1 MFHIIT
7 RAYESCFA
15 CRTLISNWIDRCFG
29 QHLWNSVHSLS
40 RDNPRIPTNPLSG
53 SQQPPLLWGQW
64 IRTKP
69 CSKLTRPLRPCLIQT
84 EVTFQLYRTR
94 RGVFADGIIRWLLYD
109 DFLWPHTCLLL
120 SHICGLLLCACMCA
134 SEKKMVTYLG
144 KKATKQE
151 RSQIYVAKNRTSIV
165 SQFWN
170 KWPTIPIVCL
180 F

>member
-1 MFHIIT
+1 MSICEI
-7 RAYESCFA
+7 AYTVSQETIHGFQQIR
-15 CRTLISNWIDRCFG
+15 CRGANNHHYWR
-29 QHLWNSVHSLS
+29 
-40 RDNPRIPTNPLSG
+40 
-53 SQQPPLLWGQW
+53 WGQW

-94 RGVFADGIIRWLLYD
+94 RGVFADCIIRWLLYD
-109 DFLWPHTCLLL
+109 DFLWPHTCMLL

-144 KKATKQE
+144 KKPTKQE
-151 RSQIYVAKNRTSIV
+151 RSQVYVAKNRTSIV